1 VVMAKAASAE
11 DEAEWLSAALGRTVR
26 AMRELVKE
34 RAAGAEDREGAGQ
47 MSAMAE
53 RRDGTGQMSAVDAI
67 GDEGRVTLTL
77 TVDREDAWLFEAAR
91 MTVKRAG
98 GSTREDAV
106 EALLGEAT
114 TSLLAGMEWTEL
126 VPFDE
131 AMDGDRAQRAWEL
144 ELARYREEA
153 EARCESRF
161 NPRSDVK
168 SDAGAVDWDAGA
180 VDWDA
185 DAVDWDADAVDWD
198 GGAEEIDAAL
208 RGVAAELA
216 RRDLLLGEI
225 AERFWSADGWR
236 RLGYGTA
243 AQYARERLGMSLSSV
258 KAKRALA
265 RRARSM
271 PRLRE
276 AVNGR
281 ELGFEAARLVAG
293 VASSETARVPGAS
306 RASGHAGV

>member
-1 VVMAKAASAE
+1 MVVRGGA
-11 DEAEWLSAALGRTVR
+11 DDGEAGRREHARGAL
-26 AMRELVKE
+26 
-34 RAAGAEDREGAGQ
+34 
-47 MSAMAE
+47 
-53 RRDGTGQMSAVDAI
+53 
-67 GDEGRVTLTL
+67 
-77 TVDREDAWLFEAAR
+77 
-91 MTVKRAG
+91 
-98 GSTREDAV
+98 
-106 EALLGEAT
+106 EALLGEGT
-114 TSLLAGMEWTEL
+114 TSLLAGVERTDF

-131 AMDGDRAQRAWEL
+131 AMDADRAQRAWEL

-153 EARCESRF
+153 EARCEGRF
-161 NPRSDVK
+161 NPRDEVT
-168 SDAGAVDWDAGA
+168 SDAVE
-180 VDWDA
+180 
-185 DAVDWDADAVDWD
+185 VDWD
-198 GGAEEIDAAL
+198 GGAEQIDVGL
-208 RGVAAELA
+208 RRVAAELA

-281 ELGFEAARLVAG
+281 ELGFEAAGLDGLDADEPSATKLSTPRID
-293 VASSETARVPGAS
+293 TAEG
-306 RASGHAGV
+306 